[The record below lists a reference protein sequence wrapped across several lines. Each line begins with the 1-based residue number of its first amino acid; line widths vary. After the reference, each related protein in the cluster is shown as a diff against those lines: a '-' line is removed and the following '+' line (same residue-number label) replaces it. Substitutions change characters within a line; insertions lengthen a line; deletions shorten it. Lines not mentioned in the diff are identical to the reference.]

1 MKPEVGMT
9 DSIVAVIGNPN
20 CGKTTLFNALT
31 GSNQSVGNWSGVT
44 VEKKH
49 GFVQLPNKYIEL
61 IDLPGTYSLEIL
73 DDSLSVDESIARQFA
88 CSNEA
93 DLIINIID
101 ATKLERGL
109 YLTTQLLEM
118 RVPVLVVLNMTDV
131 AEREGISIETEA
143 LAHGLGCPVVA
154 IVASKQRGINQLKT
168 AIEEQL
174 DNKTISE
181 KHPTF
186 NKALEV
192 AISEVQVL
200 EATTLTRWDALN
212 ILEGDLNTLS
222 RISEKSQAIA
232 LELSESLQ
240 GTDFDMAKSE
250 GRYQFIHQATEKS
263 LSTQG
268 NTSSTLTE
276 KIDAIVLNRWA
287 GVPIFFGVMYLMF
300 LFAVNLGAAFI
311 DFFDIAVGALLIDG
325 VGNLLTDLG
334 MPSIVRTLVADG
346 FGGGIQLVATFIPV
360 IGFLY
365 LFLSIIEDSGYIA
378 RAAFVLDRLMRFI
391 GLPGKSF
398 VPLIVGFGCNVPAVM
413 AARTMETE
421 KDRLLTVAMAPFM
434 SCGARLSVYALFA
447 AAFFAKDGQNVVFLL
462 YFTGIAMAVFT
473 GFVLKKTL
481 FATSLTPF
489 VMEMPTYH
497 IPSFSSILHK
507 TWHRLKSFIKRA
519 GKTIVVVFIVL
530 KMLSTIGVDGSV
542 GNDDTENSLLS
553 NIGQVITPVFAPIG
567 VQQDNWPATVG
578 IFTGVFAK
586 EAVVGTLDALYSS
599 TLSESDATGDE
610 EAQPTLSENLIAAWE
625 TIPANISDMLQN
637 LGDPLGL
644 GSTDIESVEKA
655 AEDQEVNI
663 STFTAMVK
671 LFGSDLAA
679 FSYLVFVL
687 LYTPCVAVMGAMLR
701 ESGVR
706 WMAFV
711 SIWAT
716 GLAYISA
723 SVVYQVGSFQ
733 EHPEFSTWWLAG
745 CAVVSLG
752 AFIAMRV
759 YGSRLRKNSLVIPV
773 VNIQ

>member
-1 MKPEVGMT
+1 MT
-9 DSIVAVIGNPN
+9 DSTVAVIGNPN

-49 GFVQLPNKYIEL
+49 GFVQLPNKYIEI
-61 IDLPGTYSLEIL
+61 IDLPGTYSLETL
-73 DDSLSVDESIARQFA
+73 DDSLSVDESIARNFA

-93 DLIINIID
+93 NLIINIID

-118 RVPVLVVLNMTDV
+118 RVPLLVVLNMTDV
-131 AEREGISIETEA
+131 AEREGINIDTKALSEA
-143 LAHGLGCPVVA
+143 LGCPVVA
-154 IVASKQRGINQLKT
+154 IVASKQKGLNQLK
-168 AIEEQL
+168 AVIEEQVT
-174 DNKTISE
+174 NSTISD

-192 AISEVQVL
+192 AISEVQHL
-200 EATTLTRWDALN
+200 EDTQLTRWDALN
-212 ILEGDLNTLS
+212 ILEGDLTTLKKIGES
-222 RISEKSQAIA
+222 SQAIA

-240 GTDFDMAKSE
+240 GTDFDITKSE
-250 GRYQFIHQATEKS
+250 GRYQFIQTATETSIKK
-263 LSTQG
+263 QG
-268 NTSSTLTE
+268 NTSATLTE
-276 KIDAIVLNRWA
+276 KIDAIVLNRFA
-287 GVPIFFGVMYLMF
+287 GVPIFFGIMYLMF

-325 VGNLLTDLG
+325 VGGVLTDLG
-334 MPSIVRTLVADG
+334 LPTIIKTLIADG

-360 IGFLY
+360 IAFLY
-365 LFLSIIEDSGYIA
+365 LFLSIIEDSGYMA
-378 RAAFVLDRLMRFI
+378 RAAFVMDRMMRFI

-447 AAFFAKDGQNVVFLL
+447 AAFFAKEGQNVVFLL
-462 YFTGIAMAVFT
+462 YFTGIAMAILT
-473 GFVLKKTL
+473 GFILKKTL

-497 IPSFSSILHK
+497 VPSISSILHK

-519 GKTIVVVFIVL
+519 GKTIITVFIVL
-530 KMLSTIGVDGSV
+530 KMLSTIGMDGSV
-542 GNDDTENSLLS
+542 GNDNTENSVLS
-553 NIGQVITPVFAPIG
+553 NIGQAITPIFTPIG
-567 VQQDNWPATVG
+567 VQEDNWPATVG

-599 TLSESDATGDE
+599 TLDHSSTPE
-610 EAQPTLSENLIAAWE
+610 EATPPLTESLIEAWK
-625 TIPANISDMLQN
+625 TIPANLIDILHN

-644 GSTDIESVEKA
+644 GSTNIASVEQAA
-655 AEDQEVNI
+655 AEQEVNI
-663 STFTAMVK
+663 GTFTAMVK

-711 SIWAT
+711 SIWST
-716 GLAYISA
+716 GLAYICA
-723 SVVYQVGSFQ
+723 SVVYQVGSFEQ
-733 EHPEFSTWWLAG
+733 HPEFSTWWLVG
-745 CAVVSLG
+745 CFVVSIA
-752 AFIAMRV
+752 AFIAMRI
-759 YGSRLRKNSLVIPV
+759 YGSRLRKNSLMIPV
-773 VNIQ
+773 VNIH